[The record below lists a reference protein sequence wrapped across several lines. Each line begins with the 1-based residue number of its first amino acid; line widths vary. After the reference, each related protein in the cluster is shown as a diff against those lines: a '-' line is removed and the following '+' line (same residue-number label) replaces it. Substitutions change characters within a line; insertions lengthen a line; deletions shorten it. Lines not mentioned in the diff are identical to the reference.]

1 MICRCCCP
9 VAASV
14 GNNVVCLEYEKGNI
28 GRAFVSELF
37 LLIFEETTAN
47 RYEKNPQTHPDDLP
61 FRTRSGLCS
70 QEPVKYL
77 ALAFDDGPN
86 LTTESQMLD
95 LLARHQ
101 VPATFFV
108 IGENITDESAGN
120 MKRAIEQGC
129 EIGNHS
135 FTHPMM
141 TMLDEAQVKEEI
153 ETTSALIEQITGKRP
168 TLFRPPYINVKPEMY
183 DWIDL
188 TFICGKGCQDWE
200 ATADKEFRREGIIA
214 NAEPGAIYLLHDF
227 EGNEATV
234 EALDEAIPVLKE
246 QGYVFVTVSEL
257 FKKLKCTPDGHTM
270 YTVVP
275 DCR

>member
-1 MICRCCCP
+1 MKR
-9 VAASV
+9 S
-14 GNNVVCLEYEKGNI
+14 LK
-28 GRAFVSELF
+28 FF
-37 LLIFEETTAN
+37 LLICLSALAMACAP
-47 RYEKNPQTHPDDLP
+47 K
-61 FRTRSGLCS
+61 
-70 QEPVKYL
+70 EPVKYL

-86 LTTESQMLD
+86 LTTESRMLE

>member
-1 MICRCCCP
+1 MLKP
-9 VAASV
+9 FLMMSLAALAMACAPKES
-14 GNNVVCLEYEKGNI
+14 
-28 GRAFVSELF
+28 
-37 LLIFEETTAN
+37 
-47 RYEKNPQTHPDDLP
+47 
-61 FRTRSGLCS
+61 
-70 QEPVKYL
+70 VKYL

-86 LTTESQMLD
+86 LTTETKMLD
-95 LLARHQ
+95 VLAKYD

-108 IGENITDESAGN
+108 IGQNITDETAGN
-120 MKRAIEQGC
+120 MKRAVRQGC

-141 TMLDEAQVKEEI
+141 TRMDEAQVKEEI
-153 ETTSALIEQITGKRP
+153 ETTSALIEKITGGRP

-200 ATADKEFRREGIIA
+200 ASVGREFRREGIIS

-227 EGNEATV
+227 DGNEATV

-257 FKKLKCTPDGHTM
+257 FEKLKCTPDGHTM

-275 DCR
+275 DGR

>member
-1 MICRCCCP
+1 MKHTLKLSAI
-9 VAASV
+9 
-14 GNNVVCLEYEKGNI
+14 I
-28 GRAFVSELF
+28 GLATLA
-37 LLIFEETTAN
+37 LACAP
-47 RYEKNPQTHPDDLP
+47 K
-61 FRTRSGLCS
+61 
-70 QEPVKYL
+70 EPAKYL

-86 LTTESQMLD
+86 LTTESKMLD
-95 LLARHQ
+95 VLEKYD

-108 IGENITDESAGN
+108 IGNNINEQTAEN
-120 MKRAIEQGC
+120 MKRAVKQGC

-135 FTHPMM
+135 LTHPMM
-141 TMLDEAQVKEEI
+141 SLMDEEQVKDEI
-153 ETTSALIEQITGKRP
+153 EATSALIEKITGKRP

-200 ATADKEFRREGIIA
+200 AEVGKEARLEGILA

-234 EALDEAIPVLKE
+234 EALEEAIPVLKE
-246 QGYVFVTVSEL
+246 QGYVFVTVGEL

-275 DCR
+275 DGRE

>member
-1 MICRCCCP
+1 MKR
-9 VAASV
+9 S
-14 GNNVVCLEYEKGNI
+14 LK
-28 GRAFVSELF
+28 FF
-37 LLIFEETTAN
+37 LLICLSALAMACAP
-47 RYEKNPQTHPDDLP
+47 K
-61 FRTRSGLCS
+61 
-70 QEPVKYL
+70 EPVKYL

-86 LTTESQMLD
+86 LTTESRMLE

-108 IGENITDESAGN
+108 IGKNITDESAGN

>member
-1 MICRCCCP
+1 MKR
-9 VAASV
+9 S
-14 GNNVVCLEYEKGNI
+14 LK
-28 GRAFVSELF
+28 FF
-37 LLIFEETTAN
+37 LLICLSALAMACAP
-47 RYEKNPQTHPDDLP
+47 K
-61 FRTRSGLCS
+61 
-70 QEPVKYL
+70 EPVKYL

-86 LTTESQMLD
+86 MTTESRMLE

-153 ETTSALIEQITGKRP
+153 ETTSALIEQISGKRP

>member
-1 MICRCCCP
+1 MNRHLKPFLMICLAALA
-9 VAASV
+9 VACAP
-14 GNNVVCLEYEKGNI
+14 K
-28 GRAFVSELF
+28 
-37 LLIFEETTAN
+37 
-47 RYEKNPQTHPDDLP
+47 
-61 FRTRSGLCS
+61 
-70 QEPVKYL
+70 EPVKYL

-86 LTTESQMLD
+86 LTTESKMLD
-95 LLARHQ
+95 VLAKHK

-108 IGENITDESAGN
+108 IGNNITDETAEN
-120 MKRAIEQGC
+120 MKRAIRQGC

-141 TMLDEAQVKEEI
+141 TMMDEAQVKEEI
-153 ETTSALIEQITGKRP
+153 ETTSALIEKITGARP

-188 TFICGKGCQDWE
+188 IFICGKGCQDWE
-200 ATADKEFRREGIIA
+200 ATVDKEFRREGIIS

-227 EGNEATV
+227 DGNEATV

-270 YTVVP
+270 YSVVP
-275 DCR
+275 DGR

>member
-1 MICRCCCP
+1 MKR
-9 VAASV
+9 S
-14 GNNVVCLEYEKGNI
+14 LK
-28 GRAFVSELF
+28 FF
-37 LLIFEETTAN
+37 LLICLSALAVACAP
-47 RYEKNPQTHPDDLP
+47 K
-61 FRTRSGLCS
+61 
-70 QEPVKYL
+70 EPVKYL

-86 LTTESQMLD
+86 LTTESRMLD